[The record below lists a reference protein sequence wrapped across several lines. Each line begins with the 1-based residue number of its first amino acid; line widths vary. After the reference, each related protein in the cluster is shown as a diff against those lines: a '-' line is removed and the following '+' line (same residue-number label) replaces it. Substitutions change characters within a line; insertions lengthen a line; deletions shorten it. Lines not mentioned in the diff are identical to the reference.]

1 MASQSVKSYRR
12 NQLKM
17 SVEKYSDSACDLLN
31 QGQEMGADV
40 RHDVNANFESRKRA
54 PSSKPPFTLGDVKR
68 AIPPH
73 CFKRSVLR
81 SFSYILYDVTAI
93 ALLYHVTSYYA
104 LLPLPLRYL
113 IWPLHWFVQG
123 CFMVGLWVVAHE
135 CGHHAFSD
143 YAALDDTVGFVL
155 HSALLVPYFSWK
167 FSHARHHSNTAS
179 LERDEVFVPKKR
191 LDVTWWDRVTDNPP
205 GRILR
210 LTLTLLLGLTMYLTF
225 NSAGRPYERF
235 ASHFD
240 PDSPIYSRS
249 KRVWIFLSDV
259 GIAVVCYGLYHLA
272 LSRGVAWLACYYF
285 CPLAVTNAFV
295 VTVTLLQHTHPSLPH
310 YSSAEWDWLRGALST
325 VDRDYGVLNHIFHHI
340 NDTHIAHHLF
350 STMPHYHAQE
360 ATAAIKPVLGE
371 YYQFDDTPVLKSLYR
386 EMKECVFV
394 EPEGEKKGVYWF
406 NGVL

>member
-17 SVEKYSDSACDLLN
+17 SVEKCSDSACDLLN
-31 QGQEMGADV
+31 QDQDMGADV
-40 RHDVNANFESRKRA
+40 RHDVNANLEPRKRA
-54 PSSKPPFTLGDVKR
+54 PASKPPFTLGDVKR

-104 LLPLPLRYL
+104 LLPLPLSSPTRGTTPTQPP
-113 IWPLHWFVQG
+113 W
-123 CFMVGLWVVAHE
+123 
-135 CGHHAFSD
+135 
-143 YAALDDTVGFVL
+143 
-155 HSALLVPYFSWK
+155 SATKS
-167 FSHARHHSNTAS
+167 SCR
-179 LERDEVFVPKKR
+179 KKR

-310 YSSAEWDWLRGALST
+310 YSSVEWDWLRGALST

-406 NGVL
+406 NGVM